1 MIGGEKNTTRTFSSL
16 VCHFSQL
23 IWKVQHKKRII
34 KILLCKRVV
43 VVAASVAAVVVYGS
57 VVMRGHR
64 RSEKGH
70 YFNAAL
76 ENG

>member
-1 MIGGEKNTTRTFSSL
+1 M
-16 VCHFSQL
+16 
-23 IWKVQHKKRII
+23 
-34 KILLCKRVV
+34 LLCKRVVV

-57 VVMRGHR
+57 VVLRGHR

>member
-1 MIGGEKNTTRTFSSL
+1 LEEKKIQLGHFLLKYVTLANSYGRSNT
-16 VCHFSQL
+16 
-23 IWKVQHKKRII
+23 KKWII